1 MKPSLNTKALIQK
14 ITQAAAELS
23 WMSETDAPFEVLRW
37 TDCDQHNLTSA
48 QVLNQAQLPP
58 ETPVE
63 VMTLDDF
70 LTPVIEPQPWH
81 TEAEAHTAHQFQ
93 ALQTLLE
100 QTQNPIQ
107 VYRCGT
113 TEIEIYVVGQVQD
126 SDWLVLHTTAV
137 ET

>member
-1 MKPSLNTKALIQK
+1 MKPSLNTEVLVQK
-14 ITQAAAELS
+14 ITEVVSELS
-23 WMSETDAPFEVLRW
+23 WMSETDAPFEVLHW
-37 TDCDQHNLTSA
+37 TAQDQQILTPQ
-48 QVLNQAQLPP
+48 QVLNQAQLPLQ
-58 ETPVE
+58 TPVE
-63 VMTLDDF
+63 VLTLDSF

-81 TEAEAHTAHQFQ
+81 TEADVRVTQQFQ

-100 QTQNPIQ
+100 QMQNPIQ

-113 TEIEIYVVGQVQD
+113 TELEIYIVSQVQD

>member
-1 MKPSLNTKALIQK
+1 MQPSLNTEALVQK
-14 ITQAAAELS
+14 ITQTVAELS

-37 TDCDQHNLTSA
+37 TGRDQHNLTPA
-48 QVLNQAQLPP
+48 QVLNQAQLPSQ
-58 ETPVE
+58 TPVE

-81 TEAEAHTAHQFQ
+81 TEAEAYMAQQFQ
-93 ALQTLLE
+93 ALQILLE
-100 QTQNPIQ
+100 QTLTKIQ

-113 TEIEIYVVGQVQD
+113 AELEIYIVGQIKE
-126 SDWLVLHTTAV
+126 SDWLVLYTTAV